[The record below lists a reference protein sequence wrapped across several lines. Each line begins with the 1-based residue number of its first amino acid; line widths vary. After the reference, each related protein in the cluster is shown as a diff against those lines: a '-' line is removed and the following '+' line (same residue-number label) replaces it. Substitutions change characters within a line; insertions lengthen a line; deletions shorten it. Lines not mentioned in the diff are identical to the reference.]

1 MTESS
6 AARRAGRH
14 NRGSV
19 FLFFLQNFFHFPDS
33 VFRQFSKLWVII
45 SCPASR
51 NVGFRHFT
59 MPLFKLTFW
68 LLAVKLIHQFLHS
81 KIRVLAASQV
91 LSSELK
97 SFCNSVIIR
106 IIVFVLQTQK
116 INIPLL
122 VFVFHHTPF
131 QFPGTRYQH
140 RETLLFT
147 QLLGLTAS
155 WQNSLSQTDSLEYL
169 LILQIH

>member
-59 MPLFKLTFW
+59 MPLLELTFW
-68 LLAVKLIHQFLHS
+68 LLAVKPVQQFLHS

-97 SFCNSVIIR
+97 SFCNSIMIW
-106 IIVFVLQTQK
+106 IIVFILQTQK
-116 INIPLL
+116 INVPLL
-122 VFVFHHTPF
+122 VFHCAPF

-140 RETLLFT
+140 RGVLVYSNS
-147 QLLGLTAS
+147 GLCS
-155 WQNSLSQTDSLEYL
+155 PC
-169 LILQIH
+169 ILAE